1 MDDRNSKPTG
11 TMEECS
17 LNISD
22 MKEYCGCRFAIKG
35 CAILFVENGF
45 AICKINYQRFSMRK
59 GYLGILFYDDMVHF
73 ERVSSTFKCIV

>member
-22 MKEYCGCRFAIKG
+22 MKEYCGRRFEIRG
-35 CAILFVENGF
+35 CATLFVESGF
-45 AICKINYQRFSMRK
+45 ATCKINYQRFPCGK
-59 GYLGILFYDDMVHF
+59 GISVSCFMTIWCILSVFPRHSNVL
-73 ERVSSTFKCIV
+73 S